1 MNINIANQVLNV
13 VKNIER
19 KSDKIPT
26 RFDDIINDI
35 AAERMEKYYRQ
46 NNTSVTSTYTLGS
59 VLNSELGNLLNK
71 VV

>member
-1 MNINIANQVLNV
+1 MNVTNQALKVMENV
-13 VKNIER
+13 EK
-19 KSDKIPT
+19 KSGKIPT

-46 NNTSVTSTYTLGS
+46 NDTSVTSKYTLGS

-71 VV
+71 VI